1 MVLFVK
7 RLTFD
12 FRTKKARCKSARLY
26 LFMVSYTYG
35 DATYNAELQ
44 VRHQKLLTMFVLI
57 LLQRC
62 GE

>member
-1 MVLFVK
+1 LISAQKK
-7 RLTFD
+7 RAVSQRAFI
-12 FRTKKARCKSARLY
+12 

-57 LLQRC
+57 SVC
-62 GE
+62 KYGE

>member
-1 MVLFVK
+1 LISAQ
-7 RLTFD
+7 
-12 FRTKKARCKSARLY
+12 KKARCKSARLY

-44 VRHQKLLTMFVLI
+44 VRHQKLLTIIVLI

-62 GE
+62 RE

>member
-1 MVLFVK
+1 LIPAQKK
-7 RLTFD
+7 RAVSQRAFI
-12 FRTKKARCKSARLY
+12 
-26 LFMVSYTYG
+26 FMVSYTYG

-44 VRHQKLLTMFVLI
+44 VRHQKLLTILVLI